1 MIAPPCACDRARLWR
16 NERGEMGFRVIVG
29 GGLGRTPV
37 IGKTLRSSCP
47 RTRLCLSRATL
58 RVCKRYGA
66 TISKGPHKILAH
78 ELGAAKTREKVE
90 AEYAQIK
97 DGALKLAPETIESI
111 ARQFAPPALPHRP
124 AVAATVEA
132 LKLEDPDF
140 ALWLKSNTAP
150 HRMAGYRIVTASL
163 KPAGAPPG
171 DASSVQ
177 MEGVADIADA
187 YSQGEIRVSDEEN
200 LVLPHVAVEDL
211 PVVGRALVRVGF
223 AEATSARSPTS
234 SSPGLDYCAGQRALD
249 PGRAGISPLSPIGRS
264 TTSVISR
271 SRSRAHQRLRPSPS
285 VISGILASTRTGS
298 SSTRSAWA
306 ATSISARRRSAR
318 SSVRP
323 WPPTRLSRRWT
334 RWWRPISTPAPTE
347 SASSTLIGASAP
359 SPSRIASMTLFRET
373 GVVEDPWQKLDDDAS
388 VPADGM
394 VLVSYGRWREARAAL
409 LARRGPV
416 GVALANTDPVD
427 ALASDVSRLDLIALH
442 FPKFSDGRAY
452 SQARLL
458 RERLGYQ
465 GELRATGN
473 VLQDQASFMLRCGF
487 DSFESEQKGFGEAL
501 ARARTLFSVVYQP
514 TEDGRA
520 TASLLRLKLRNAV
533 VS

>member
-1 MIAPPCACDRARLWR
+1 
-16 NERGEMGFRVIVG
+16 
-29 GGLGRTPV
+29 
-37 IGKTLRSSCP
+37 
-47 RTRLCLSRATL
+47 
-58 RVCKRYGA
+58 
-66 TISKGPHKILAH
+66 
-78 ELGAAKTREKVE
+78 
-90 AEYAQIK
+90 
-97 DGALKLAPETIESI
+97 
-111 ARQFAPPALPHRP
+111 
-124 AVAATVEA
+124 
-132 LKLEDPDF
+132 
-140 ALWLKSNTAP
+140 
-150 HRMAGYRIVTASL
+150 
-163 KPAGAPPG
+163 
-171 DASSVQ
+171 
-177 MEGVADIADA
+177 
-187 YSQGEIRVSDEEN
+187 
-200 LVLPHVAVEDL
+200 
-211 PVVGRALVRVGF
+211 
-223 AEATSARSPTS
+223 
-234 SSPGLDYCAGQRALD
+234 
-249 PGRAGISPLSPIGRS
+249 
-264 TTSVISR
+264 
-271 SRSRAHQRLRPSPS
+271 
-285 VISGILASTRTGS
+285 
-298 SSTRSAWA
+298 
-306 ATSISARRRSAR
+306 
-318 SSVRP
+318 
-323 WPPTRLSRRWT
+323 
-334 RWWRPISTPAPTE
+334 
-347 SASSTLIGASAP
+347 
-359 SPSRIASMTLFRET
+359 MTLFRET